1 MSMINILLFGVIK
14 DMAGS
19 NGIMLNEVND
29 TNELVAKL
37 QAMFPR
43 LTGAEYII
51 AVDRNIIQENTVL
64 GPNAEVAL
72 LPPFS
77 GG

>member
-1 MSMINILLFGVIK
+1 MINILLFGVIK

-29 TNELVAKL
+29 TNELVVKL

-51 AVDRNIIQENTVL
+51 AVDRNIIQENTAL

>member
-14 DMAGS
+14 DMTGGNS
-19 NGIMLNEVND
+19 IMLNEVND

-51 AVDRNIIQENTVL
+51 AVDRNIIRENTVL

>member
-1 MSMINILLFGVIK
+1 MINILLFGVIK

-19 NGIMLNEVND
+19 NGIMLNDVND
-29 TNELVAKL
+29 TKELVVKL